1 MTAIAL
7 TPNSGTR
14 SPQLALPQRA
24 KAAGTAA
31 QAKSSPG
38 SARIR
43 IQPSAETRH
52 WVPRW
57 LRRCACPAL
66 LLAAWWLASAQGW
79 LPAEILASPQA
90 VVQAAGQRWQS
101 GELPE
106 AIRVS
111 LQRTL
116 LGLAL
121 GGSIGIALA
130 VVAGLFRLGEDLI
143 DSPVQM
149 LRTVPNVALIPLLI
163 IWFGIGEAPKV
174 ALIALATA
182 FPLYLNVYAGIR
194 NVDQTLIEAG
204 RTLEL
209 SRWAQ
214 VRHVVLP
221 GALPNALVGLRY
233 ALGVSWL
240 ALVFGEQI
248 NASSGIG
255 YLMNTAREM
264 FQTDVIVV
272 CLVVYALLGL
282 AVDAV
287 VRLLERTLLAWRP
300 TFTGA

>member
-1 MTAIAL
+1 MSTAMD
-7 TPNSGTR
+7 
-14 SPQLALPQRA
+14 
-24 KAAGTAA
+24 TAA
-31 QAKSSPG
+31 LHTAAAPAAVPDDAAP
-38 SARIR
+38 ARVR
-43 IQPSAETRH
+43 IEPDAERRAGP
-52 WVPRW
+52 PRW
-57 LRRCACPAL
+57 LRRAAGPL
-66 LLAAWWLASAQGW
+66 LLLGLWWLASAAGW
-79 LPAEILASPQA
+79 LPAEILAGPQT
-90 VVQAAGQRWQS
+90 VVAAAGQLWAS

-121 GGSIGIALA
+121 GGSIGVGLA
-130 VVAGLFRLGEDLI
+130 VFSGLFRLGEDLI
-143 DSPVQM
+143 DSPMQM

-194 NVDQTLIEAG
+194 NVDQTLVEAG

-209 SRWAQ
+209 SRWAL
-214 VRHVVLP
+214 VRHVILP

-248 NASSGIG
+248 NATAGVG

-282 AVDAV
+282 AVDLV
-287 VRLLERTLLAWRP
+287 VRLLERVLLAWRP
-300 TFTGA
+300 SFSGA